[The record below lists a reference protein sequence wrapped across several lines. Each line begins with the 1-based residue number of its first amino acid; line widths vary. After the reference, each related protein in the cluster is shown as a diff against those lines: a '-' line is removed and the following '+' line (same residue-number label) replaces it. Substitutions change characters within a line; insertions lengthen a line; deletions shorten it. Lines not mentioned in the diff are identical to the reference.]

1 MILLAKGGENIR
13 LDKFLSSHL
22 SDLSRTQIQKMVKE
36 GLVLVNGEPSK
47 VGLKLD
53 GSETIEYTLPKME
66 PEVNRI
72 EPEKLPLDILFE
84 DEILIAINKPA
95 GLIVHPGV
103 GQKTGT
109 LVNGLAYHFNQLSDV
124 NGSLR
129 PGIVHRLDQDTSGV
143 ILVAK
148 NNQAHG
154 NLAAQFEHRTIQKE
168 YMGITWGYWKEP
180 EGIIDGSLK
189 RKRTDPTTY
198 EINKTGRNALTRFRV
213 DIQGQVLSQITFS
226 PKTGRTHQIR
236 VHSASINHPIFG
248 DDKYGGGLN
257 KTKGFIPEITKLLK
271 QLLKGIGRHALHAR
285 RISFQHPSTK
295 KEIEIVAPIPEDLGK
310 IIEDLSLING

>member
-53 GSETIEYTLPKME
+53 GSETIQYTLPKIE
-66 PEVNRI
+66 QKVNRI
-72 EPEKLPLDILFE
+72 EPENFPLDILFE

-109 LVNGLAYHFNQLSDV
+109 LVNGLAYHFNQLSDM
-124 NGSLR
+124 NSSLR

-143 ILVAK
+143 I
-148 NNQAHG
+148 
-154 NLAAQFEHRTIQKE
+154 
-168 YMGITWGYWKEP
+168 
-180 EGIIDGSLK
+180 
-189 RKRTDPTTY
+189 
-198 EINKTGRNALTRFRV
+198 
-213 DIQGQVLSQITFS
+213 
-226 PKTGRTHQIR
+226 
-236 VHSASINHPIFG
+236 
-248 DDKYGGGLN
+248 
-257 KTKGFIPEITKLLK
+257 
-271 QLLKGIGRHALHAR
+271 
-285 RISFQHPSTK
+285 
-295 KEIEIVAPIPEDLGK
+295 
-310 IIEDLSLING
+310 

>member
-1 MILLAKGGENIR
+1 MILLTKGGENIR

-36 GLVLVNGEPSK
+36 GRVLVNGEPSK

-53 GSETIEYTLPKME
+53 GSETIQYTLPKME
-66 PEVNRI
+66 QEVNRI
-72 EPEKLPLDILFE
+72 EPENFPLDILFE

-180 EGIIDGSLK
+180 EGVIDGSLK

-198 EINKTGRNALTRFRV
+198 EINKTGRNALTRYQV

-236 VHSASINHPIFG
+236 VHSASMNHPIFG
-248 DDKYGGGLN
+248 DEKYGGGIN
-257 KTKGFIPEITKLLK
+257 KAKGFIPEITRCLKEMLNKLN
-271 QLLKGIGRHALHAR
+271 RHALHAR
-285 RISFQHPSTK
+285 KISFLHPRTK
-295 KEIEIVAPIPEDLGK
+295 NKIEIEAPIPEDMQQIMEGMK
-310 IIEDLSLING
+310 VIHG